1 MDELEMVVRDAFA
14 HVDVDVMPPEMVHGE
29 PDRGVDLVI
38 EPDGAAVSLQIKRAA
53 FVNDQVA
60 HRFVVDGQRLLK
72 QSMQTGTS
80 SIVFV
85 VADQVTRT
93 ARTELARANVGYL
106 DLRGRLSLHAPGL
119 IIEADVDPRERRAGR
134 RDPLNGKAGREL
146 AAALLMDPE
155 RKPAVRT
162 LSRELNRSVS
172 TVSEVL
178 SAFRE
183 SRYIEG
189 DAVSGQRLFWA
200 LADRWS
206 ADIEYLLE
214 PPSPGQG
221 PLVAPLGLGLDQVGD
236 GPGWALRGTA
246 AASALGAPVAVRA
259 DQPLDFYVPDATT
272 VHRARR
278 LLGTAPSADLARCTV
293 AVAPVPAAC
302 TSRTEPPDNYFE
314 WPTTHPL
321 FVALDL
327 AQDVGRGQEI
337 LGDWTPRDWPRVW

>member
-1 MDELEMVVRDAFA
+1 MVVRDAFA
-14 HVDVDVMPPEMVHGE
+14 HVDVDVLLPDMMHGD
-29 PDRGVDLVI
+29 PDPGVDLII

-53 FVNDQVA
+53 FVNDQLA
-60 HRFVVDGQRLLK
+60 NRFVLDSQALLK
-72 QSMQTGTS
+72 QSAQTGAS
-80 SIVFV
+80 SVVFV

-119 IIEADVDPRERRAGR
+119 IIEADVDPQERRASR
-134 RDPLNGKAGREL
+134 RDPLKGKAGREV
-146 AAALLMDPE
+146 AAALLIHPA
-155 RKPAVRT
+155 RKPGVRV

-178 SAFRE
+178 GAFRE

-189 DAVSGQRLFWA
+189 AAVSAQRLFWA

-206 ADIEYLLE
+206 ADIEYLLDV
-214 PPSPGQG
+214 PSPDQG
-221 PLVAPLGLGLDQVGD
+221 SLAAPLRLGLDQVGE

-246 AASALGAPVAVRA
+246 AASVLGAPVAVRA
-259 DQPLDFYVPDATT
+259 DQPLDFYVPDTAT
-272 VHRARR
+272 VHRALR
-278 LLGTAPSADLARCTV
+278 LLGTAPSPDLARCTV

-302 TSRTEPPDNYFE
+302 TSRVDLPDNYFE
-314 WPTTHPL
+314 WPPTHPL

-327 AQDVGRGQEI
+327 AQDAGRGQEI
-337 LGDWTPRDWPRVW
+337 LRDWTPRSWPRVW